1 MPLLYYI
8 WLNGQWKQ
16 NEMDK
21 SNIAPNVDA
30 YLDAL
35 PQRQKSALTHLRQI
49 IKETAPTAEEMI
61 SYGMPAYKYHGML
74 VYFAAFKKHCSFFSV
89 NNDAFVGELQDYKTS
104 KGTIQFS
111 PEKPLPDDLVKR
123 IVLFRMKANEEN
135 SAVKQMM
142 KNAGKKLIK

>member
-1 MPLLYYI
+1 
-8 WLNGQWKQ
+8 
-16 NEMDK
+16 MDK

-35 PQRQKSALTHLRQI
+35 PEKQKSALTHLRKI
-49 IKETAPTAEEMI
+49 IRETAPTAEEVI

-74 VYFAAFKKHCSFFSV
+74 VYFAAFKKHCSLFSV
-89 NNDAFVGELQDYKTS
+89 NNDVFKEELQDYKTS

-123 IVLFRMKANEEN
+123 IVQFRMKANEEN
-135 SAVKQMM
+135 SAMKQMM
-142 KNAGKKLIK
+142 KKTVKKSK